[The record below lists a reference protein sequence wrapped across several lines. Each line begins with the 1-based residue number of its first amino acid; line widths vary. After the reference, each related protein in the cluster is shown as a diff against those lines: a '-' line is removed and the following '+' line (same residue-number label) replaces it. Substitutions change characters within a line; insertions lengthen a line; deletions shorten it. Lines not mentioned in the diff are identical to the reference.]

1 MLATLGGILALIVGL
16 ALLLLPVT
24 VSELSRPRDSA
35 WGAVV
40 LLLGLVLVTSAER
53 LTGAPM
59 LAVLCGGL
67 LIGRLGTEVGQARWR
82 QLSSEEQTALRSS
95 ARWRTSL
102 NQLLTVSAQ
111 LLAGLIT
118 ALVTVRHAL
127 QQTIAQRRQ
136 PRGSGKRWIRQD
148 DSTTIP
154 DSTDP
159 AESPAPMAETAT
171 AAMDEAIGTEGTA
184 IDAPADA
191 LPDGRGEAGASAMAP
206 GMTQDADQG
215 SGEAIH
221 AAVDDASLDEAVEA
235 AADAP
240 SAWLSEDAATVT
252 VDPEAVGA
260 EADSAD
266 LVTADPET
274 ADPQTT
280 DPQSPDQEAAATD
293 PTAVEAAAD
302 TSPGCEPT
310 HATLQAGASNPA
322 ASNGP
327 EPGTAAD
334 ETSATAEGIEA
345 APTSEANGS
354 ELEGTEADPAGSPD
368 GAGPDAVFEPDSAE
382 AAAEPATGAGPAP
395 LPATPAPGFS
405 ADAESLD
412 ISDPLEVIQSFEEI
426 DALLDRPARRPSG
439 AGPIVDVEVEELE
452 PG

>member
-102 NQLLTVSAQ
+102 NQLLTVSTQ

-118 ALVTVRHAL
+118 ALVTVRQAL
-127 QQTIAQRRQ
+127 QQTIARRSQ
-136 PRGSGKRWIRQD
+136 PRGSSKRWIRQD

-159 AESPAPMAETAT
+159 AESPAPTAETAT
-171 AAMDEAIGTEGTA
+171 AAMAEAVGTEGTA
-184 IDAPADA
+184 IEAPADA
-191 LPDGRGEAGASAMAP
+191 VPDDRSDGRGEAGASAMDP
-206 GMTQDADQG
+206 GMPPNADQG
-215 SGEAIH
+215 IVEAIR

-266 LVTADPET
+266 LDTADPET

-280 DPQSPDQEAAATD
+280 DPQSPDQEAASTD

-302 TSPGCEPT
+302 TSPGCEPA

-322 ASNGP
+322 ATNGP
-327 EPGTAAD
+327 EPGTAAE

-345 APTSEANGS
+345 AQTSEANGS
-354 ELEGTEADPAGSPD
+354 ELDGTEADPAGSPD
-368 GAGPDAVFEPDSAE
+368 GAGP
-382 AAAEPATGAGPAP
+382 
-395 LPATPAPGFS
+395 
-405 ADAESLD
+405 DAESLD